1 MGAIDTIYNTL
12 TNSPLPLM
20 IEKLGLSIANAQAA
34 LDRNSIDMLQE
45 LARYPVKIKDKD
57 YSLLSLGFVPTFY
70 AFTEANIEASMD
82 FSMSEATSFEV
93 GGKVS
98 VETKVVAV
106 SVNANYARKFE
117 QSAQGSSRIAAKLVA
132 LPAPE
137 MFMSIVTQN
146 SRNEILL
153 EKIKIRSIGPVNVL
167 YTDTA
172 EITLDT
178 ESIMKIELKYTP
190 EDAEH
195 KEISWKVNNSES
207 ADIDEDGNLKM
218 KKIGDIVITAESKYN
233 PAIKAEKKIKI
244 NSTQ

>member
-82 FSMSEATSFEV
+82 FSI

>member
-45 LARYPVKIKDKD
+45 LSKYPVRIKDKD
-57 YSLLSLGFVPTFY
+57 YNLLSLGFVPTFY
-70 AFTEANIEASMD
+70 AFTEASIEASMD

-137 MFMSIVTQN
+137 MFMSIVSQN
-146 SRNEILL
+146 SRNEVQL
-153 EKIKIRSIGPVNVL
+153 EEIKILNTDIIFTNEIGPV
-167 YTDTA
+167 
-172 EITLDT
+172 
-178 ESIMKIELKYTP
+178 ELGIKFIP
-190 EDAEH
+190 KDATN
-195 KEISWKVNNSES
+195 KEIEWNLVDKNNP
-207 ADIDEDGNLKM
+207 
-218 KKIGDIVITAESKYN
+218 KIASLNDKEQLIITGTGVITITAKSKYN
-233 PAIKAEKKIKI
+233 PGIKAEKKITI
-244 NSTQ
+244 NAAE